1 MSYRKF
7 RNFENAATKT
17 VTDRLY
23 SGPRRGNLEGAAADD
38 DVEADDLLERALSLQ
53 LSRRLEELR
62 AEHDYLNERMKEG
75 G

>member
-1 MSYRKF
+1 M
-7 RNFENAATKT
+7 E
-17 VTDRLY
+17 VTGSNPGG
-23 SGPRRGNLEGAAADD
+23 SGGDDD
-38 DVEADDLLERALSLQ
+38 DVEADDLLERALSLR

>member
-1 MSYRKF
+1 LLLLLLL
-7 RNFENAATKT
+7 
-17 VTDRLY
+17 RLF
-23 SGPRRGNLEGAAADD
+23 SINGGDDD